1 MILDASYTLLVA
13 CIALLIG
20 MFVVKF
26 TPFLQKNHIPE
37 AVVGGFIVAIVL
49 LIIDKTSGYSFTFD
63 ASLQSLLMLTFFS
76 SIGLSSDFSR
86 LIKGG
91 KPLVLLTIAVTILIA
106 IQNTVGMSMA
116 VMMNESPFIGLIAG
130 SITLTGGHG
139 NAGAWGPILAD
150 KYGVTGAVELA
161 MACATLGL
169 VLGGLVGGPVARHL
183 LKKVSIPKTTEQER
197 DTIVEAFEQPS
208 VKRKINA
215 NNVIETISMLI
226 ICIVVGGYISALF
239 KDTFLQLP
247 TFVWCLFVGIIIRN
261 TLTHVFKHEVF
272 EPTVDVLGSVAL
284 SLFLAM
290 ALMSLKFGQLAS
302 MAGPVL
308 IIIAVQTV
316 VMVLFACFITFKMMG
331 KDYDAVVISAGHCGF
346 GLRNPLMILIKIIR
360 GFIRAQLLSE
370 LRIILYLILPFLEI
384 DFCTTLF
391 SSQKSCVISFTGN
404 RTIPSST
411 DQSMGALC
419 IRDKCSSKID
429 RITIAV
435 PFQNIL
441 FVYITFGPESERNLI
456 GIREKNLVRNGVVK
470 RIISASVSLEPSSNL
485 FIFTGVVPNAVQMK
499 SPNCFKSINWDFLG
513 FPVVLINRFSE

>member
-139 NAGAWGPILAD
+139 NAG
-150 KYGVTGAVELA
+150 VELA

-316 VMVLFACFITFKMMG
+316 VMVLFACFVTFKMMG

-346 GLRNPLMILIKIIR
+346 GMGATPTAIANMQTVTKAFGPSHKAFLVVPMVGAFIVDISNSILIKI
-360 GFIRAQLLSE
+360 FI
-370 LRIILYLILPFLEI
+370 EI
-384 DFCTTLF
+384 GTY
-391 SSQKSCVISFTGN
+391 FT
-404 RTIPSST
+404 
-411 DQSMGALC
+411 
-419 IRDKCSSKID
+419 
-429 RITIAV
+429 
-435 PFQNIL
+435 
-441 FVYITFGPESERNLI
+441 
-456 GIREKNLVRNGVVK
+456 
-470 RIISASVSLEPSSNL
+470 
-485 FIFTGVVPNAVQMK
+485 
-499 SPNCFKSINWDFLG
+499 
-513 FPVVLINRFSE
+513 

>member
-169 VLGGLVGGPVARHL
+169 V
-183 LKKVSIPKTTEQER
+183 
-197 DTIVEAFEQPS
+197 
-208 VKRKINA
+208 
-215 NNVIETISMLI
+215 
-226 ICIVVGGYISALF
+226 
-239 KDTFLQLP
+239 
-247 TFVWCLFVGIIIRN
+247 
-261 TLTHVFKHEVF
+261 
-272 EPTVDVLGSVAL
+272 
-284 SLFLAM
+284 
-290 ALMSLKFGQLAS
+290 
-302 MAGPVL
+302 
-308 IIIAVQTV
+308 
-316 VMVLFACFITFKMMG
+316 
-331 KDYDAVVISAGHCGF
+331 
-346 GLRNPLMILIKIIR
+346 
-360 GFIRAQLLSE
+360 E
-370 LRIILYLILPFLEI
+370 L
-384 DFCTTLF
+384 
-391 SSQKSCVISFTGN
+391 
-404 RTIPSST
+404 
-411 DQSMGALC
+411 
-419 IRDKCSSKID
+419 
-429 RITIAV
+429 
-435 PFQNIL
+435 
-441 FVYITFGPESERNLI
+441 
-456 GIREKNLVRNGVVK
+456 
-470 RIISASVSLEPSSNL
+470 
-485 FIFTGVVPNAVQMK
+485 
-499 SPNCFKSINWDFLG
+499 
-513 FPVVLINRFSE
+513 

>member
-150 KYGVTGAVELA
+150 KYDVTGAVELA

-316 VMVLFACFITFKMMG
+316 VMVLFACFVTFKMMG

-346 GLRNPLMILIKIIR
+346 G
-360 GFIRAQLLSE
+360 
-370 LRIILYLILPFLEI
+370 
-384 DFCTTLF
+384 
-391 SSQKSCVISFTGN
+391 
-404 RTIPSST
+404 
-411 DQSMGALC
+411 
-419 IRDKCSSKID
+419 
-429 RITIAV
+429 
-435 PFQNIL
+435 
-441 FVYITFGPESERNLI
+441 
-456 GIREKNLVRNGVVK
+456 
-470 RIISASVSLEPSSNL
+470 
-485 FIFTGVVPNAVQMK
+485 
-499 SPNCFKSINWDFLG
+499 
-513 FPVVLINRFSE
+513 

>member
-1 MILDASYTLLVA
+1 
-13 CIALLIG
+13 
-20 MFVVKF
+20 
-26 TPFLQKNHIPE
+26 
-37 AVVGGFIVAIVL
+37 
-49 LIIDKTSGYSFTFD
+49 
-63 ASLQSLLMLTFFS
+63 
-76 SIGLSSDFSR
+76 
-86 LIKGG
+86 
-91 KPLVLLTIAVTILIA
+91 
-106 IQNTVGMSMA
+106 
-116 VMMNESPFIGLIAG
+116 
-130 SITLTGGHG
+130 
-139 NAGAWGPILAD
+139 
-150 KYGVTGAVELA
+150 A

-316 VMVLFACFITFKMMG
+316 VMVLFACF
-331 KDYDAVVISAGHCGF
+331 V
-346 GLRNPLMILIKIIR
+346 
-360 GFIRAQLLSE
+360 
-370 LRIILYLILPFLEI
+370 
-384 DFCTTLF
+384 
-391 SSQKSCVISFTGN
+391 
-404 RTIPSST
+404 
-411 DQSMGALC
+411 
-419 IRDKCSSKID
+419 
-429 RITIAV
+429 
-435 PFQNIL
+435 
-441 FVYITFGPESERNLI
+441 
-456 GIREKNLVRNGVVK
+456 
-470 RIISASVSLEPSSNL
+470 
-485 FIFTGVVPNAVQMK
+485 
-499 SPNCFKSINWDFLG
+499 
-513 FPVVLINRFSE
+513 

>member
-116 VMMNESPFIGLIAG
+116 VMMNESPFIGLI
-130 SITLTGGHG
+130 
-139 NAGAWGPILAD
+139 AWGPILAD

-316 VMVLFACFITFKMMG
+316 VMVLFACFVTFKMMG

-346 GLRNPLMILIKIIR
+346 GMGATPTAIANMQTVTKAFGPSHKAFLVVPMVGAFIVDISNSILIKI
-360 GFIRAQLLSE
+360 FI
-370 LRIILYLILPFLEI
+370 EI
-384 DFCTTLF
+384 GTY
-391 SSQKSCVISFTGN
+391 FT
-404 RTIPSST
+404 
-411 DQSMGALC
+411 
-419 IRDKCSSKID
+419 
-429 RITIAV
+429 
-435 PFQNIL
+435 
-441 FVYITFGPESERNLI
+441 
-456 GIREKNLVRNGVVK
+456 
-470 RIISASVSLEPSSNL
+470 
-485 FIFTGVVPNAVQMK
+485 
-499 SPNCFKSINWDFLG
+499 
-513 FPVVLINRFSE
+513 